1 MKNKNQLL
9 IIGIFLLVFALG
21 SMNLNTE
28 TEQETNDD
36 DGTLADNVNQEI
48 TNDDIAFKEVKG
60 AGYWVLGDKDIYYD
74 IPTASPGWDDAISE
88 GWCSG
93 DGSWGDPYLIE
104 NCTFDGGG
112 TQSALTIFAT
122 SKHFKINNCTF
133 KNTPIPLALNMADH
147 GIITNCNFSGMS
159 TGNTNDAGIYIVA
172 GSDNHTI
179 ENCVIENGGD

>member
-9 IIGIFLLVFALG
+9 IIGIFLLVFTLG
-21 SMNLNTE
+21 SIILNTE

-36 DGTLADNVNQEI
+36 DGTLADNENQEI
-48 TNDDIAFKEVKG
+48 TNDDTAFEELKG
-60 AGYWVLGDKDIYYD
+60 AGNWVLGLQTIYGEGEWAK
-74 IPTASPGWDDAISE
+74 PWIS
-88 GWCSG
+88 GSG
-93 DGSWGDPYLIE
+93 TWGDPYLIE
-104 NCTFDGGG
+104 NCTFDADGGWTG
-112 TQSALTIFAT
+112 LTIGFT
-122 SKHFKINNCTF
+122 SSHFKINNCTF